1 MKIRLFAVLLV
12 AVLCLSAMTGC
23 AFDKPVKEK
32 TEALLSEDVMPA
44 ERAEDI
50 AYTHAKAEPTEVTGL
65 HTVMDADDGYYKY
78 EIEFRYNGGEYEYE
92 IHAVSGEILFW
103 DKEIDD

>member
-1 MKIRLFAVLLV
+1 MKIRMFAVLLV

-23 AFDKPVKEK
+23 AFGKPAKEK
-32 TEALLSEDVMPA
+32 LETSLSEEVMPA

-50 AYTHAKAEPTEVTGL
+50 AYTHAKVEPTEVTGL
-65 HTVMDADDGYYKY
+65 HTEMDADDGYYKY
-78 EIEFRYNGGEYEYE
+78 EIEFWYNGVEYEYE
-92 IHAVSGEILFW
+92 IHAVTGEILFW